1 MQFRVDFLWIPP
13 THTHTHTPLNFIAQA
28 ILESLGIHFWIP
40 TKYMIEQLLLEAM
53 NYSDISLYKTLPWD

>member
-1 MQFRVDFLWIPP
+1 MNPT
-13 THTHTHTPLNFIAQA
+13 THTHIHLNFTTQA

-53 NYSDISLYKTLPWD
+53 NYSDISLYKILP

>member
-1 MQFRVDFLWIPP
+1 MPP
-13 THTHTHTPLNFIAQA
+13 THIHIHIHLNFTAQA

-53 NYSDISLYKTLPWD
+53 NYSDISLYKILPQD